1 MSCPECGFRTDS
13 ANESQVVCPAC
24 GADPTLRQD
33 DDSELA
39 AASEE
44 GAAFAQTP
52 VSLAD
57 VLVDYASTDPEIDYV
72 ADPELDVV
80 IADGEALLQ
89 ALMEGP
95 VLVAGNK
102 LIN

>member
-24 GADPTLRQD
+24 GADPTMRRD
-33 DDSELA
+33 EDSELA
-39 AASEE
+39 AAFEE
-44 GAAFAQTP
+44 GAAFAETSI
-52 VSLAD
+52 SLAD
-57 VLVDYASTDPEIDYV
+57 VLVDCTSTDAEIDYV
-72 ADPELDVV
+72 PDPELDVV

-89 ALMEGP
+89 ALREGP
-95 VLVAGNK
+95 ILVAGNK